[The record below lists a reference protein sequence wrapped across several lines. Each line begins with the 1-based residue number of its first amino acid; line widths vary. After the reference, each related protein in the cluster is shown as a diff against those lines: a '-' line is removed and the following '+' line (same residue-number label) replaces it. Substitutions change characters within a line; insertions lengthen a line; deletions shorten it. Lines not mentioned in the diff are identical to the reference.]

1 MMNKKR
7 TKEIGRTKYLLFIP
21 LALALMIVSNIE
33 AVARTTKSIAQEVMQ
48 TVEEQ
53 MEPENAVAVKESTS
67 SPQQPIIF
75 HNLKRA
81 A

>member
-1 MMNKKR
+1 
-7 TKEIGRTKYLLFIP
+7 
-21 LALALMIVSNIE
+21 MIVSNIE

-67 SPQQPIIF
+67 SPQAANHISQPQESVI
-75 HNLKRA
+75 A
-81 A
+81 EQPA